1 MNKSKPIESNL
12 PPTAAIIEVE
22 VINSGSKPTTKPRS
36 RRGRYHS
43 FERPPTNPDLFPDG
57 KTDRMA
63 SNKVIWE
70 GCNIL
75 SQGRDVGWVEVG
87 PDSPYYESTVAKGK
101 GFVSFWIT
109 NDLHAKHPTI
119 LEEEAALAL
128 IDQFDIRAAC
138 LHLIYA
144 AYATQLERPW
154 EQQFTLNDRQL
165 ERYLGLDKNKKLN
178 KQQKLTLLLELAKQ
192 PCHLLVYVSWPEKG
206 KVKSFSVSRTWLW
219 EIAEPILHFQEDLM
233 GQSELV
239 GFTLQVKA
247 GNWAQYFLNPDRC
260 KDGNGYYEYG
270 ILSQSILQDLMT
282 IWHNHEGAARLIL
295 WLSFK
300 TKVGNGPVRVGTL
313 LKVAFGTDKVEQ
325 ARRASVPRKRVV
337 AQWKTALKVLDQQGW
352 KFTFDLATYPPQYLP
367 DLPDLLPLA
376 NIPDDP
382 EQAAE
387 FWLEDATK
395 REGDR
400 LTDAVKRPYGGFE
413 QLLTAR
419 LIVQPPEELSQKLEE
434 SKEARSRSSI
444 DNALPKALSS
454 TFEALPAARST
465 KARKSERRLLST
477 EPSNQLPDS
486 IKSAERIDSGEKLK
500 TLRLTRGMTQATL
513 ATKIGKSTSWVKLV
527 ETGRRNI
534 TPDDQQLLLTVLQSS
549 L

>member
-1 MNKSKPIESNL
+1 MTEQTSPEKDNSITPV
-12 PPTAAIIEVE
+12 TAVE
-22 VINSGSKPTTKPRS
+22 VMAPDTKTTAIKPPS

-43 FERPPTNPDLFPDG
+43 FKRPKTNPDLFPDG

-63 SNKVIWE
+63 SSKLIWE

-75 SQGRDVGWVEVG
+75 SQGRDVGWIETG
-87 PDSPYYESTVAKGK
+87 LEAPYYESSVAKGK
-101 GFVSFWIT
+101 GYVSFWIT
-109 NDLHAKHPTI
+109 NDLHVKSPTV

-154 EQQFTLNDRQL
+154 EQHFVLNDRQL

-178 KQQKLTLLLELAKQ
+178 KQQKLDLLLELAKQ
-192 PCHLLVYVSWPEKG
+192 PCHLLVYVSYPEKG

-219 EIAEPILHFQEDLM
+219 EISEPILHFQENLM
-233 GQSELV
+233 GNSELV
-239 GFTLQVKA
+239 GFTLQIRA
-247 GNWAQYFLNPDRC
+247 GNWAQYFLNPAQC

-270 ILSQSILQDLMT
+270 VLSQAILHDLMT

-295 WLSFK
+295 WLLFK
-300 TKVGNGPVRVGTL
+300 TRVGNGPVKAGTL
-313 LKVAFGTDKVEQ
+313 LKVAFGADKVEQ
-325 ARRASVPRKRVV
+325 ARQTAAVRKRIVT
-337 AQWKTALKVLDQQGW
+337 QWKTNLKVLDSQGW
-352 KFTFDLATYPPQYLP
+352 KLTFDSATYPPQYLP

-387 FWLEDATK
+387 FWLEDASK
-395 REGDR
+395 SEGER
-400 LTDAVKRPYGGFE
+400 LTDTVKRPYGGFE

-419 LIVQPPEELSQKLEE
+419 MLVQPPTELLQKLEE
-434 SKEARSRSSI
+434 IKETRLLAKPVTMEPQSSATPPEPRSQ
-444 DNALPKALSS
+444 
-454 TFEALPAARST
+454 
-465 KARKSERRLLST
+465 KSQRRLLAS
-477 EPSNQLPDS
+477 EPTRSLSDSSKTINQ
-486 IKSAERIDSGEKLK
+486 IDSGEKLK
-500 TLRLTRGMTQATL
+500 ALRLTKGMTQSTL
-513 ATKIGKSTSWVKLV
+513 AAKLGKSTSWVKLV

-534 TPDDQQLLLTVLQSS
+534 TPDDQALLLIIFDSTM
-549 L
+549 